1 MVPGE
6 SLSDEAVKKAD
17 MTLQRKDALVREA
30 IELLRRADEVLGS
43 IIEGQVNEYHDLQL
57 PSEKQ

>member
-6 SLSDEAVKKAD
+6 SLSDETVKKSD
-17 MTLQRKDALVREA
+17 KTLQRKDALVREA

-43 IIEGQVNEYHDLQL
+43 IIEAQVNEHQDLQ
-57 PSEKQ
+57 